1 MKKFLILIFLSIFLC
16 GCATYYNPVT
26 QKEERTLY
34 SEKDE
39 IDLGRA
45 IDNKIQREF
54 KILPTPPEIEE
65 IGEKVAKSS
74 DRPNLKYTFRII
86 KGKEINAFS
95 IPGGFVYLY
104 TGLLEMT
111 ESKDEIACI
120 IGHEIA
126 HICARDGIHRLQTV
140 LLYSIPSSILFGSGR
155 YKAIQKSVD
164 MIFNLS
170 MLKYSRSEELRADRL
185 GVIYAFRAGYNP
197 EGMLKFFKKLKKIE
211 ERDPTRFLIF
221 LKDHP
226 DIEERMKNVEKTIKN
241 LKRGTK

>member
-1 MKKFLILIFLSIFLC
+1 MKKFFIPILLSLFLC
-16 GCATYYNPVT
+16 SCATYYNPVT
-26 QKEERTLY
+26 KKKERTLY

-39 IDLGRA
+39 IDLGKA
-45 IDNKIQREF
+45 IDRKIRREF
-54 KILPTPPEIEE
+54 EIIPTPPEIQK
-65 IGEKVAKSS
+65 IGERVAKSS

-104 TGLLEMT
+104 TGLLKIT
-111 ESKDEIACI
+111 ESEDEIACI

-126 HICARDGIHRLQTV
+126 HICARDSIHRLQKI

-164 MIFNLS
+164 MIFTLS
-170 MLKYSRSEELRADRL
+170 MLKHSRSEELRADRL
-185 GVIYAFRAGYNP
+185 GVIYAFKAGYNP
-197 EGMLKFFKKLKKIE
+197 EGMLKFFRKLKKIKGKE
-211 ERDPTRFLIF
+211 NIKLFVF

-226 DIEERMKNVEKTIKN
+226 DIDERIKNIEETIKN
-241 LKRGTK
+241 LRKE